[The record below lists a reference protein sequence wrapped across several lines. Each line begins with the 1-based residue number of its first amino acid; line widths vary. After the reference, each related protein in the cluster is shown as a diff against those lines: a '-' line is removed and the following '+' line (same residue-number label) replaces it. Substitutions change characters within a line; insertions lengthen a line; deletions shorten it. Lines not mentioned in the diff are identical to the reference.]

1 MFTSIMFIVLCIHK
15 THSDIDFILD
25 NPCIADM
32 MFLHEFHKYED
43 SSSNVT
49 FFTDR
54 NPIYMVLIT
63 YRVNIRATNG
73 LAANADRPSAALILS

>member
-1 MFTSIMFIVLCIHK
+1 MFTSIMFIVLCVHK

-49 FFTDR
+49 FLLTETLSIWFLL
-54 NPIYMVLIT
+54 PIGSILELLM
-63 YRVNIRATNG
+63 
-73 LAANADRPSAALILS
+73 ALRRMPTGHQQL